1 MSIADTT
8 EAQFDQDTSGARAV
22 LIDFWGTNCPPCK
35 ALMPHLDALDAKV
48 GDHLRILKVNVEA
61 EPALARRFQVRGVP
75 TLVFLNDGKE
85 EGRLVGTTTTRLNA
99 MIGKWIGESKIG
111 LLADALAQSAPEA
124 KAAAR
129 TWSAFS
135 GRVELREA
143 SVACIRNV
151 AYSPGL
157 RPSTLMA
164 ETPEQ
169 LDGEL
174 GVPATCAR
182 MLDFIWNESI
192 AYKFASFEA
201 VRETV
206 ADLVAAMPLGADLL
220 AITRELRFEMLYRS
234 QWAVA
239 AYFDDKDTQSV
250 LDDIRALHQREID
263 GETVSESQWESVKRR
278 AVLLAD
284 IDGTRD
290 AESRKLET
298 LATPL
303 ASHGWDSGIYLV
315 MGLYH
320 DDERREPHW
329 SAADRARM
337 RALASEV
344 ETRIRETLR
353 PLPASGCDELA
364 ARERQVVAIRTRWEA
379 DERAA
384 DPSLWTRH
392 DDYLENVRATRGKM
406 VAFLQTQLRS
416 AFDVANAPIA

>member
-1 MSIADTT
+1 MSIVDTT
-8 EAQFDQDTSGARAV
+8 DARFDLDTTGTQAV
-22 LIDFWGTNCPPCK
+22 LIDFWGPNCPPCK
-35 ALMPHLDALDAKV
+35 ALMPHLDAIDAKV
-48 GDHLRILKVNVEA
+48 GDRLRILKVNVEA

-75 TLVFLNDGKE
+75 TLVFLNGGKE

-99 MIGKWIGESKIG
+99 MIEKWIGDGKIG
-111 LLADALAQSAPEA
+111 LLTDAPAHSAPEA

-135 GRVELREA
+135 GRAELREA
-143 SVACIRNV
+143 SVARLRNV

-157 RPSTLMA
+157 RPSALMG

-169 LDGEL
+169 LEGDL
-174 GVPATCAR
+174 GMPATYAR

-192 AYKFASFEA
+192 AYKFANFET
-201 VRETV
+201 VRDRV
-206 ADLVAAMPLGADLL
+206 ADLVAAIPLGADLL
-220 AITRELRFEMLYRS
+220 AVTRQLRFEMLYRS
-234 QWAVA
+234 EWAVA
-239 AYFDDKDTQSV
+239 AYFDDKDTMST
-250 LDDIRALHQREID
+250 LDEIRALHQREID
-263 GETVSESQWESVKRR
+263 GETVSGLQWEAVKRR

-303 ASHGWDSGIYLV
+303 ASDGWDSGIYLV
-315 MGLYH
+315 MALHH

-329 SAADRARM
+329 SGADRARLQ
-337 RALASEV
+337 ALASKL
-344 ETRIRETLR
+344 ETRIRETLGPR
-353 PLPASGCDELA
+353 PASTGDESA
-364 ARERQVVAIRTRWEA
+364 AWQQQVMMIRTKWEA

-392 DDYLENVRATRGKM
+392 DGYLENVRATRGKM
-406 VAFLQTQLRS
+406 VAFLHTQLRS
-416 AFDVANAPIA
+416 AFDVANASIA